1 VNTDCLKLTTYF
13 GERHRS
19 EDHFVANALLDLYGR
34 REVQVSVGL
43 RGAEGFGLEH
53 HRLGS
58 TNSTYLNEEPVT
70 DPQPHPGDGI
80 RISDCESSNAD

>member
-1 VNTDCLKLTTYF
+1 MNADCLKLTTYF

-19 EDHFVANALLDLYGR
+19 EDQFVADALLDLYGR

-53 HRLGS
+53 RRLGS

-80 RISDCESSNAD
+80 RIGDCEFSNAD